1 MTIQCPFINNFMSKE
16 KQLKSIG
23 RLLEIMDD
31 LREKCP
37 WDKKQTFE
45 SLKPLTIEETYEL
58 VDAISENNFEE
69 IKNELGDLLLHVIF
83 YSKIASESNQ
93 FDISDVA
100 DQISKKLIYRHPHVY
115 DKTKN
120 INESEVRLNWEK
132 LKLKDGRESVLQGV
146 PKSLPSIL
154 KSMRIQQKASNFG
167 FDWNGQKK
175 VKNKILEE
183 LEELSYELETGD
195 FNSIEDEFG
204 DLIFSVIN
212 FGIHIGV
219 NPDSALEKANKK
231 FIKRFMVLENKM
243 KSENKSFQNTSLDE
257 LKKYWEIAKE

>member
-1 MTIQCPFINNFMSKE
+1 MSKE

-45 SLKPLTIEETYEL
+45 SLKSLTIEETYEL
-58 VDAISENNFEE
+58 VDAISENNIEE

-83 YSKIASESNQ
+83 YSRIASESNK

-100 DQISKKLIYRHPHVY
+100 NSISKKLIFRHPHIYKEVEE
-115 DKTKN
+115 
-120 INESEVRLNWEK
+120 INESEVKLNWEK
-132 LKLKDGRESVLQGV
+132 LKLKDGRESILEGV

-154 KSMRIQQKASNFG
+154 KSMRIQQKVSNVG
-167 FDWNGQKK
+167 FDWKDESQ

-183 LEELSYELETGD
+183 LKELSDELKTG
-195 FNSIEDEFG
+195 NLKKIENEFG

-212 FGIHIGV
+212 FGRYIGI
-219 NPDSALEKANKK
+219 NPDSALEKTNKK
-231 FIKRFMVLENKM
+231 FIKRFKILENKM
-243 KSENKSFQNTSLDE
+243 KSENKNIQNSSLTD
-257 LKKYWEIAKE
+257 LNKYWDLVKEKY

>member
-1 MTIQCPFINNFMSKE
+1 MSKE

-45 SLKPLTIEETYEL
+45 SLKPLTIEETFEL
-58 VDAISENNFEE
+58 ADAISENNIEE
-69 IKNELGDLLLHVIF
+69 IKNELGDLLLHIIF
-83 YSKIASESNQ
+83 YSRIASESNK

-100 DQISKKLIYRHPHVY
+100 DSISEKLIYRHPHVY
-115 DKTKN
+115 NKAEK
-120 INESEVRLNWEK
+120 INEKEVKLNWEM
-132 LKLKDGRESVLQGV
+132 LKLEDGRKSVLEGV

-154 KSMRIQQKASNFG
+154 KSMRIQQKASNVG
-167 FDWNGQKK
+167 FDWSDQGK

-183 LEELSYELETGD
+183 LKELSDELEIGD
-195 FNSIEDEFG
+195 NKKIEDEFG

-212 FGIHIGV
+212 FGRYIGI
-219 NPDSALEKANKK
+219 NPDSALEKTNNK
-231 FIKRFMVLENKM
+231 FIKRFMFIENKM
-243 KSENKSFQNTSLDE
+243 KSESKSFQNSSLDE
-257 LKKYWEIAKE
+257 LNKYWELSK